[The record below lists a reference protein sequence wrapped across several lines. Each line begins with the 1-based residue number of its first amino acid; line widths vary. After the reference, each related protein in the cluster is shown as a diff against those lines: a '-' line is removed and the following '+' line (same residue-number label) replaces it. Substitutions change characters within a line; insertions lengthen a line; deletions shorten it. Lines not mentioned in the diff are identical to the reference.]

1 MGLMG
6 RRVAVRPMGPLAEDI
21 DYVRDRIVRAYRPER
36 IILFGSAA
44 TGSARE
50 DSDLDLL
57 IIKRTKKPYFQRIKE
72 VNHAIHIWRSTDI
85 FVLTPD
91 ELERGISQNRFFLT
105 REILAKGK
113 VIYDRAAVRRR
124 TRVA

>member
-1 MGLMG
+1 MG
-6 RRVAVRPMGPLAEDI
+6 RPVAVRPMGPLAEDI
-21 DYVRDRIVRAYRPER
+21 AYVRDRIVQAYKPER

-44 TGSARE
+44 TGTARE

-57 IIKRTKKPYFQRIKE
+57 IIKRTRKPYFQRIRE
-72 VNHAIHIWRSTDI
+72 VIRAIHIWRSTDI

-91 ELERGISQNRFFLT
+91 ELERGTSQNRFFLN

-113 VIYDRAAVRRR
+113 VIYDRAAYHRRE
-124 TRVA
+124 VD

>member
-1 MGLMG
+1 MP
-6 RRVAVRPMGPLAEDI
+6 RTAVRPMGPLAEDVA
-21 DYVRDRIVRAYRPER
+21 YVRDRIVQAYKPEK

-44 TGSARE
+44 TGNARE

-57 IIKRTKKPYFQRIKE
+57 IIKRTHKPYFKRIRE

-85 FVLTPD
+85 FVLTPQ
-91 ELERGISQNRFFLT
+91 ELERGVRENRFFLT

-113 VIYDRAAVRRR
+113 VIYDRATIRRR

>member
-1 MGLMG
+1 MA
-6 RRVAVRPMGPLAEDI
+6 RRTAVRPMGTLAEDI
-21 DYVRDRIVRAYRPER
+21 AYVRDRIVRAYRPEK

-44 TGSARE
+44 SGDARQ

-57 IIKRTKKPYFQRIKE
+57 IIKHTRKPYFQRIRE

-85 FVLTPD
+85 AVLTPE
-91 ELERGISQNRFFLT
+91 ELERGVSQNRFFLT
-105 REILAKGK
+105 REVLAKGK

-124 TRVA
+124 ASVA

>member
-1 MGLMG
+1 MA
-6 RRVAVRPMGPLAEDI
+6 RVPAVRPMGPLAEDI
-21 DYVRDRIVRAYRPER
+21 AYVRDRIVQAYRPEK

-44 TGSARE
+44 SGEARE

-57 IIKRTKKPYFQRIKE
+57 VIKRTRKPYFERIRE

-85 FVLTPD
+85 FVLTP
-91 ELERGISQNRFFLT
+91 EEMERGVRQNRFFLT
-105 REILAKGK
+105 QEVLIKGK

-124 TRVA
+124 AGVA

>member
-1 MGLMG
+1 MG
-6 RRVAVRPMGPLAEDI
+6 RHAAVRPMGPLAEDI
-21 DYVRDRIVRAYRPER
+21 AYVRDRIVQAYKPDK
-36 IILFGSAA
+36 IILFGSAV
-44 TGSARE
+44 SDHPRD

-57 IIKRTKKPYFQRIKE
+57 IIKRTRKPYFQRLKE
-72 VNHAIHIWRSTDI
+72 VNRAIHIWRSTDI

-124 TRVA
+124 SHVA

>member
-1 MGLMG
+1 MA
-6 RRVAVRPMGPLAEDI
+6 RRVAVRPRGTLAEDI
-21 DYVRDRIVRAYRPER
+21 AYVRDRIVRAYRPEK

-44 TGSARE
+44 SGEARE

-57 IIKRTKKPYFQRIKE
+57 IIKRTRKPYFDRVKE
-72 VNHAIHIWRSTDI
+72 VIRAIHIWRSTDI

-113 VIYDRAAVRRR
+113 VIYERSA
-124 TRVA
+124 